1 MVRWGGVVAT
11 NGQLQAGGWR
21 EPRRRSL
28 RLGGE
33 PWIVHPCCA
42 HIRSQIW
49 WSLSRHHSCQAHQ
62 DQGGTQVRKCFLKKG
77 ARRERSGRPRAR
89 CRRPGFAGP
98 HSVRCSAAEQHLLRE
113 RCTGA
118 AKADGKLRREHTEA
132 AGESPAAARACLSR
146 TPGEWRQCYKGAHGA
161 MARVSKTPRRAGGE
175 GGVGGRRQSR
185 LSAACTR
192 TLVHCPRL
200 CACTVRCAP
209 KRRPLGQTAGQ
220 PSRRR
225 TKVHAVSVQCTHVR
239 LAPHRRWS
247 SARAVG
253 HLGQLAVLGGGFL
266 EGPTDHPHRAVPG
279 IGGV

>member
-1 MVRWGGVVAT
+1 M
-11 NGQLQAGGWR
+11 
-21 EPRRRSL
+21 L
-28 RLGGE
+28 R
-33 PWIVHPCCA
+33 A
-42 HIRSQIW
+42 H
-49 WSLSRHHSCQAHQ
+49 SLSNLVVTLPPPLMPSTSGSRWHA
-62 DQGGTQVRKCFLKKG
+62 GAQVFFKKG
-77 ARRERSGRPRAR
+77 RTKRTEWPASSSMSTARLCWSALSSMLCSGTAP
-89 CRRPGFAGP
+89 
-98 HSVRCSAAEQHLLRE
+98 VE